1 MYLGF
6 GTCQHGNWWFLPWH
20 RMYLYYFEQILRD
33 ASGDTNLTLPY
44 WDWTDP
50 DQRSLP
56 APFLDP
62 NSPLYEPNRSFE
74 ANAGGALDPAAVRWT
89 QARAEI
95 AFSSTLPQR
104 GFGGQAA
111 GWPGSYQPHGAM
123 ESLAHDL
130 VHDQIGGLM
139 GDPRT
144 AARDPIFWLHHA
156 NVDRLWNQ
164 WLLASSGRANPEPD
178 LAQYALR
185 LLRAGRPEVPRLRPS
200 SSTRS
205 PRSGAA

>member
-1 MYLGF
+1 VRVRRNITALTPAEINSLARGVAALKQRPRDWSTSWALQANLHGFLQEPVVYLGF

-111 GWPGSYQPHGAM
+111 GRPGSYQPHGRWNRW
-123 ESLAHDL
+123 
-130 VHDQIGGLM
+130 
-139 GDPRT
+139 RT
-144 AARDPIFWLHHA
+144 TW
-156 NVDRLWNQ
+156 
-164 WLLASSGRANPEPD
+164 ST
-178 LAQYALR
+178 
-185 LLRAGRPEVPRLRPS
+185 
-200 SSTRS
+200 TRS
-205 PRSGAA
+205 AA